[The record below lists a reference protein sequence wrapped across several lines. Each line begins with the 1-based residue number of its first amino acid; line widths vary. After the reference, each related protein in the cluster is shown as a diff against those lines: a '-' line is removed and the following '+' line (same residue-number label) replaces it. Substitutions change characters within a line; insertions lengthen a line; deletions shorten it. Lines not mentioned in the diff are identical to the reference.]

1 MKMLY
6 GMETEKI
13 YNAALEIQGGFCFC
27 HFIFCLSYFFCYKMI
42 GGKKNKKRRKQNMKI
57 QKVNFDEINYDKL
70 AIAIINSFESD
81 REESGRREL
90 VKGMN
95 YVVKKYKD
103 SSNAMSIVDDVLI
116 TFTGWSLESLV
127 ELSTHVTDDEVDD

>member
-1 MKMLY
+1 
-6 GMETEKI
+6 
-13 YNAALEIQGGFCFC
+13 
-27 HFIFCLSYFFCYKMI
+27 
-42 GGKKNKKRRKQNMKI
+42 MKI
-57 QKVNFDEINYDKL
+57 QKVNYDEINYDKL

-81 REESGRREL
+81 REESGRREI